1 MEHDSVSLPGM
12 GCFTVVE
19 TPSELLN
26 EGRMITPPLKKIV
39 FDSSDSIQDNLL
51 IQQYARLKNIPEK
64 EASAEVADLLRQ
76 MKKELVDNAKVVIP
90 DFGALCFGASGS
102 FVFEAAAEFDF
113 ESDSYCLET
122 LLLQK
127 RSEIGDIEVVDDD
140 VAENIQAEPVEL
152 DGTEE
157 AADSMFESVEV
168 EETAEVEEIAK
179 IEGTIEIEETV
190 AEEEVKKIEDTEEI
204 ADAGDV
210 EKNGG
215 AGKLLIWF
223 GIVVGLFILLVIVIF
238 LFKDALMP
246 VLEQLLYSE
255 EELEILKLSTPSL

>member
-51 IQQYARLKNIPEK
+51 VHQYARLKNIPEK

-127 RSEIGDIEVVDDD
+127 RSEIGDIEVVDVE
-140 VAENIQAEPVEL
+140 VADN
-152 DGTEE
+152 
-157 AADSMFESVEV
+157 MFESVEV
-168 EETAEVEEIAK
+168 EETAEIEEIAK

-190 AEEEVKKIEDTEEI
+190 AEEEVKKIEDAEEI

-210 EKNGG
+210 EKTGG

>member
-51 IQQYARLKNIPEK
+51 VQQYARLKNIPEK

-127 RSEIGDIEVVDDD
+127 RSEIGDIEVVDD
-140 VAENIQAEPVEL
+140 
-152 DGTEE
+152 E
-157 AADSMFESVEV
+157 AADSMFESV
-168 EETAEVEEIAK
+168 EVEEIAK

-210 EKNGG
+210 EQNGG

>member
-51 IQQYARLKNIPEK
+51 VQQYARLKNIPEK

-127 RSEIGDIEVVDDD
+127 RSEIGDI
-140 VAENIQAEPVEL
+140 
-152 DGTEE
+152 
-157 AADSMFESVEV
+157 
-168 EETAEVEEIAK
+168 
-179 IEGTIEIEETV
+179 
-190 AEEEVKKIEDTEEI
+190 
-204 ADAGDV
+204 
-210 EKNGG
+210 
-215 AGKLLIWF
+215 
-223 GIVVGLFILLVIVIF
+223 
-238 LFKDALMP
+238 
-246 VLEQLLYSE
+246 
-255 EELEILKLSTPSL
+255 

>member
-1 MEHDSVSLPGM
+1 MSLLELSDLLRQLIMEHDSVSLPGM

-51 IQQYARLKNIPEK
+51 VQQYARLKNIPEK

-90 DFGALCFGASGS
+90 DFGTLCFGASGS

-127 RSEIGDIEVVDDD
+127 RSEIGDIEVVDD
-140 VAENIQAEPVEL
+140 
-152 DGTEE
+152 E

-190 AEEEVKKIEDTEEI
+190 AEEEVKKIEDAEEI

>member
-51 IQQYARLKNIPEK
+51 VHQYARLKNIPEK

-90 DFGALCFGASGS
+90 DFGTLCFGASGS

-127 RSEIGDIEVVDDD
+127 RSEIGDIEVVD
-140 VAENIQAEPVEL
+140 VEAAENIQAEPVEL

-157 AADSMFESVEV
+157 VADSMFES
-168 EETAEVEEIAK
+168 
-179 IEGTIEIEETV
+179 IELEETV
-190 AEEEVKKIEDTEEI
+190 AEEEVKKIEDAEEI

-210 EKNGG
+210 EKTGG

>member
-51 IQQYARLKNIPEK
+51 VQQYARLKNIPEK

-90 DFGALCFGASGS
+90 DFGTLCFGASGS

-127 RSEIGDIEVVDDD
+127 RSEIGDIEVVD
-140 VAENIQAEPVEL
+140 V
-152 DGTEE
+152 E

-168 EETAEVEEIAK
+168 EETAE

-190 AEEEVKKIEDTEEI
+190 AEEEVKKIEDAEEN